1 MRGTLL
7 SPHCEVCCDEAVFEC
22 LMVLEEVAAQSVLE
36 VEAGSIRVVNS
47 EWEEQL
53 KVAAKKC

>member
-1 MRGTLL
+1 
-7 SPHCEVCCDEAVFEC
+7 
-22 LMVLEEVAAQSVLE
+22 MVLEEVAAQSVLE